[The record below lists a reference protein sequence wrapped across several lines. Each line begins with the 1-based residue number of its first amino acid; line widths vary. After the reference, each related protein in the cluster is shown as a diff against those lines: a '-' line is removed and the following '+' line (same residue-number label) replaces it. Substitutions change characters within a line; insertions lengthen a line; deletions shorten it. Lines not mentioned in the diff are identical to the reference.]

1 MTATWNFSLT
11 ETSYRYESPP
21 PPCSAVDNKPAS
33 SPLVVHNNPAQSFWA
48 ASVSLPKHTNH
59 STPAVLFTWVVT
71 KPHASQGLGK
81 GGNVRQWHRT
91 LCSLQEW
98 TIMPRVVAQMPCQQ
112 LKREKKMFFSSWVQK
127 RQSTVVGGVWWQA
140 AVLRMAVK
148 RQRKG
153 LARGRRKDVF
163 KDLPPAN

>member
-59 STPAVLFTWVVT
+59 STPAVLFTWAVT

-112 LKREKKMFFSSWVQK
+112 LKREKKCFLAHEFRRGNPLLWEEYDDKQRFSEW
-127 RQSTVVGGVWWQA
+127 QS
-140 AVLRMAVK
+140 
-148 RQRKG
+148 KG
-153 LARGRRKDVF
+153 REKD
-163 KDLPPAN
+163 